1 MLSGRMASMGNAD
14 DDAWSSAAELN
25 VAALTDSELTT
36 RIDEL
41 ERRLAAAPE
50 PAGQDEAH
58 DLIRRKRS
66 AGELRWER
74 FGRSGDLAD
83 AQQAWLAVSGAVDT
97 WMESPLPRSAD
108 PELYA
113 ALCYDL
119 AVILQVQALLAPG
132 GTTVAEPITALESA
146 VKAAPG
152 HAGYRAALASALLDS
167 AAAGGDRQQ
176 FLAMSDRAIELFR
189 EVVPAAP
196 GADPDARAAAQCDLA
211 ATQVAKFTRAL
222 GVDDMVLQVLATSDL
237 DEAID
242 VLGEAAAT
250 AGLSA
255 GLRTRVARDYARAV
269 SLRATR
275 DQHLQPKLSPAAA
288 RTLPIVQSGKLS
300 RAEEL
305 LHDLITDGDRSG
317 DTAQLL
323 VDLLLKDW
331 ELCRRPEALTAA
343 EAVARDAV
351 AASAPAAG
359 GPVTEAAAGAELAL
373 ARVLAARPMDATG
386 PDLAGPTSAA
396 FQAACDGYQQLADA
410 SGVITASRQWAA
422 WGMALARWPDA
433 AEAFGREAAGVQAEI
448 RAAGREREVFAGLKT
463 MTGVA
468 SDAAFARALAGDSA
482 AAIEGL
488 ESDRAMFYRALLA
501 DAGRGTALGG
511 TVADLTARFPDTA
524 LVFLVPASVGGIALI
539 AAPGEPPHAELLPE
553 LTAAAVEVNIGK
565 FWGALTARQWRASDS
580 VTVVIGNEGI
590 EDLTPQPELDA
601 LTSWLWT
608 AAMRRV
614 IQLAGRWPRIALIP
628 TGRLV
633 SAPLHAAWRPDPSA
647 VTGRRYALDDA
658 LIGYLPTAGLGPP
671 LGPASL
677 PEHARLLVVADPS
690 PCSAPPL
697 SSAAAEAAAA
707 AGVFPDVTS
716 LAGGQAT
723 REHVLAALPAHGIAH
738 LICHG
743 RSDPEKPLDT
753 HLLLSNDEH
762 LSVGD
767 LIDRDLSALR
777 LAVLSACESASPS
790 THLPEAAIS
799 LPAALL
805 AAGVSGVVGTLW
817 EAADAPTSVLMARFY
832 QALREPADGSGLAAP
847 AQALRAAQRWVRD
860 TTNSEKEA
868 ALPGLVD
875 FGPNPV
881 GSRLTALRAKA
892 RTPMLHWAG
901 FLYAGR

>member
-1 MLSGRMASMGNAD
+1 MASMGNAD
-14 DDAWSSAAELN
+14 QDASSSAAELDA
-25 VAALTDSELTT
+25 AALTDSELTT

-41 ERRLAAAPE
+41 ERQLAAAPE

-66 AGELRWER
+66 AGRLRWER

-83 AQQAWLAVSGAVDT
+83 AQQAWLALSGAVDT

-119 AVILQVQALLAPG
+119 AVILQVQALLSPG
-132 GTTVAEPITALESA
+132 GTAVAEAITALESA

-152 HAGYRAALASALLDS
+152 DARYRAALANALLDS
-167 AAAGGDRQQ
+167 AEASGDRQQ
-176 FLAMSDRAIELFR
+176 FLAKSDRAIELFR
-189 EVVPAAP
+189 EVVPAAA
-196 GADPDARAAAQCDLA
+196 GADPEARAAAQCDLA
-211 ATQVAKFTRAL
+211 TIQVAKFTRAL

-237 DEAID
+237 DDAID
-242 VLGEAAAT
+242 VLGEAAAVGP
-250 AGLSA
+250 GLSA
-255 GLRTRVARDYARAV
+255 GLRTRVARAYAHAV

-275 DQHLQPKLSPAAA
+275 DQRLQPKLTPAAA

-305 LHDLITDGDRSG
+305 LRALLADGDRAG

-331 ELCRRPEALTAA
+331 ELCRRPEALTDA

-359 GPVTEAAAGAELAL
+359 APVTEAAAGAELAL

-386 PDLAGPTSAA
+386 PDLAGPTTAA
-396 FQAACDGYQQLADA
+396 FQAACDGYQQLDDT
-410 SGVITASRQWAA
+410 SGVITTSRQWAA

-448 RAAGREREVFAGLKT
+448 KAAVRERDVFSGLKT

-468 SDAAFARALAGDSA
+468 SDAAFARALAGDPA

-488 ESDRAMFYRALLA
+488 ESDRAMFYRSLLA
-501 DAGRGTALGG
+501 DAGRGTGLGG

-553 LTAAAVEVNIGK
+553 LTAAAVEENIGK
-565 FWGALTARQWRASDS
+565 FWGALTARQWRTSDT
-580 VTVVIGNEGI
+580 VTVVMGNDGI
-590 EDLTPQPELDA
+590 EDLTPQAQLDA

-658 LIGYLPTAGLGPP
+658 LIGYLPTAGLGQP
-671 LGPASL
+671 LAPASR

-697 SSAAAEAAAA
+697 SGAAAEAAAA
-707 AGVFPDVTS
+707 AGLFPDVTS

-723 REHVLAALPAHGIAH
+723 REHVLAALPAHDVAH

-767 LIDRDLSALR
+767 LINRDLSALR

-832 QALREPADGSGLAAP
+832 QALRGPAGGSGRAAP
-847 AQALRAAQRWVRD
+847 AEALRAAQRWVRD

>member
-1 MLSGRMASMGNAD
+1 MGNAD
-14 DDAWSSAAELN
+14 EDASSSAAELDA
-25 VAALTDSELTT
+25 AALTDSELTT

-41 ERRLAAAPE
+41 ERRLAAAPG

-83 AQQAWLAVSGAVDT
+83 AQQAWLALSDAVDT
-97 WMESPLPRSAD
+97 WMESPLPRAAD

-119 AVILQVQALLAPG
+119 AVILQVQALVSPG
-132 GTTVAEPITALESA
+132 GDGGDEVAKAITGLESA

-152 HAGYRAALASALLDS
+152 RARYRAALASALLDS
-167 AAAGGDRQQ
+167 AEASGDRQQ
-176 FLAMSDRAIELFR
+176 FIAQSDRAIELFR
-189 EVVPAAP
+189 EVVPAAT
-196 GADPDARAAAQCDLA
+196 GTDPDARAAAQCDLA
-211 ATQVAKFTRAL
+211 TIQVAKFTRAL

-237 DEAID
+237 DDAID

-255 GLRTRVARDYARAV
+255 ELRTRVARAYANTV

-288 RTLPIVQSGKLS
+288 RTLPIVQSGKLG

-305 LHDLITDGDRSG
+305 LHALTTDGDRAG

-331 ELCRRPEALTAA
+331 ELCRRPAALTDA

-359 GPVTEAAAGAELAL
+359 APVTEAAAGAELAL

-386 PDLAGPTSAA
+386 PDLAGPTTAA
-396 FQAACDGYQQLADA
+396 FQAACDGYQQLEET

-422 WGMALARWPDA
+422 WGMKLARWPDA

-448 RAAGREREVFAGLKT
+448 KAAVRERDVFAGLKT

-468 SDAAFARALAGDSA
+468 SDAAFARALAGDPA

-501 DAGRGTALGG
+501 DAGRGLGRGG
-511 TVADLTARFPDTA
+511 TLPDLTARFPDTA

-565 FWGALTARQWRASDS
+565 FWGALTARQWRAASDS
-580 VTVVIGNEGI
+580 VTIVVGDDGV

-647 VTGRRYALDDA
+647 VTGRRYAIDDA
-658 LIGYLPTAGLGPP
+658 LIGYLPTAGLGQP
-671 LGPASL
+671 LAPAPLS
-677 PEHARLLVVADPS
+677 EHARLLVVADPS

-697 SSAAAEAAAA
+697 YSAAAEAAAA

-723 REHVLAALPAHGIAH
+723 REHVLAALPAHDVAH

-832 QALREPADGSGLAAP
+832 QALREPAGGAGLAAP

-860 TTNSEKEA
+860 TTNSEKET

-881 GSRLTALRAKA
+881 GSRLAALRAKA

-901 FLYAGR
+901 FLFAGR